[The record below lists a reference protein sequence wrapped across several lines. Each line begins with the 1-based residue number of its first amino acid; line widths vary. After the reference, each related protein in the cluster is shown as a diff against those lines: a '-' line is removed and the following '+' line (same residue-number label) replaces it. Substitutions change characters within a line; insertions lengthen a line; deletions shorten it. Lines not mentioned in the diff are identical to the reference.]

1 MAFSIMGIVFLSI
14 LTLSSSSQKHF
25 ANQSNK
31 ADSLLNC
38 SYPLI
43 WISRD
48 IKESI
53 QVFADPVFVN
63 GNYFSTSSNCL
74 VLKIPSVDSSGYI
87 IDVDNTH
94 DTIIFW
100 QHGQF
105 PNQLMRTVVANE
117 LSARSDRSRIIN
129 SSFHSMNFDYYRK
142 GGVAT
147 SSFSET
153 AMINVTL
160 SAQFQG
166 SGKKYLE
173 SFSTSVNLR
182 NKLDD

>member
-1 MAFSIMGIVFLSI
+1 MAFSIMGMVFLSM
-14 LTLSSSSQKHF
+14 LTLSSSSQKHL

-31 ADSLLNC
+31 ADSVTSC
-38 SYPLI
+38 RYPLV
-43 WISRD
+43 WMARD

-53 QVFADPVFVN
+53 QVFSDPVLVN
-63 GNYFSTSSNCL
+63 GTYFSTSSECL

-100 QHGQF
+100 KHSQY
-105 PNQLMRTVVANE
+105 PDQLMRTIVANE

-129 SSFHSMNFDYYRK
+129 SSLHSMNLDYYNK

-153 AMINVTL
+153 AMIHLTL

-166 SGKKYLE
+166 SGKNYLE
-173 SFSTSVNLR
+173 TFSTSVKLR

>member
-1 MAFSIMGIVFLSI
+1 MGMIFLSI
-14 LTLSSSSQKHF
+14 LSLSSSSQKHF

-31 ADSLLNC
+31 ADSLFNC
-38 SYPLI
+38 RYPLI
-43 WISRD
+43 WMARD

-53 QVFADPVFVN
+53 QVFADPVSVN

-100 QHGQF
+100 QHSQY
-105 PNQLMRTVVANE
+105 PNQLMRTVIANE

-129 SSFHSMNFDYYRK
+129 SSLHSMNFDYYRK
-142 GGVAT
+142 GGTST
-147 SSFSET
+147 SSFSEA
-153 AMINVTL
+153 AMIQVTL

-166 SGKKYLE
+166 QGKKYLE
-173 SFSTSVNLR
+173 SFSTSVKLR
-182 NKLDD
+182 NKMDD

>member
-1 MAFSIMGIVFLSI
+1 MALSIMGMVFLSI
-14 LTLSSSSQKHF
+14 LSLSSSSQKHF

-31 ADSLLNC
+31 ADSLFNC
-38 SYPLI
+38 RYPLM
-43 WISRD
+43 WMARD
-48 IKESI
+48 IKQSI
-53 QVFADPVFVN
+53 QVFADPVLVN
-63 GNYFSTSSNCL
+63 GNYFSTSSKCL

-87 IDVDNTH
+87 IDVDNVR

-100 QHGQF
+100 QHSQF

-129 SSFHSMNFDYYRK
+129 SSLHSLNLDYYNK
-142 GGVAT
+142 GGAST

-153 AMINVTL
+153 AMIHVTL

-166 SGKKYLE
+166 LGKNYLE
-173 SFSTSVNLR
+173 SFSTSTKLR